1 MSQWWFTPR
10 LFGWAEL
17 NSVWYHMVRCKH
29 WKTPQTFP
37 RSAKFLHLP
46 YLHSSDLTNAHWWLI
61 SFNEHH
67 LWAQEGTGG
76 KMQMQSAV
84 VSTGRRKKSES
95 PGQSREDLNSPL
107 LPHQHT
113 TSPCL
118 PPPSRILTDSSAPA
132 SAPSELSSLQ
142 CLFLLPIIQ
151 SDSVL
156 PSHPLS
162 FRFSS
167 PYHSVQTSSN
177 PSHTLPP
184 FLKS

>member
-1 MSQWWFTPR
+1 
-10 LFGWAEL
+10 
-17 NSVWYHMVRCKH
+17 
-29 WKTPQTFP
+29 
-37 RSAKFLHLP
+37 
-46 YLHSSDLTNAHWWLI
+46 
-61 SFNEHH
+61 
-67 LWAQEGTGG
+67 
-76 KMQMQSAV
+76 MQMQSAV

-177 PSHTLPP
+177 LTRKSVHPP
-184 FLKS
+184 CPLSTPPCSSRASPPRRPP